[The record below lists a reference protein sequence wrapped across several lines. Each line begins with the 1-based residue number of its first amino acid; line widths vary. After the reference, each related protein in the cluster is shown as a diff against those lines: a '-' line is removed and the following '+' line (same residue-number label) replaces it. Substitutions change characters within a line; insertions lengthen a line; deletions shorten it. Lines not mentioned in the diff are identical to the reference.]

1 MGSIKQSFKASWA
14 RLEAVLEQELVAVSV
29 ATMDTATDY
38 TTNKTPLPL
47 VATAYPMHTMLL
59 RCCPMMCC
67 GRG

>member
-38 TTNKTPLPL
+38 TTNKKPLPMA
-47 VATAYPMHTMLL
+47 ATAHPMRTMVV
-59 RCCPMMCC
+59 RGCPIMLG